1 MNQDTLMGNW
11 TQIKGRVRENWG
23 KLTEN
28 DIEVIAG
35 RRDQLL
41 GRLQERYGLAKEAAE
56 KQIAEFEKRFTSSNT
71 ATAAGAHR

>member
-11 TQIKGRVRENWG
+11 TQIKGQVREKWG

-28 DIEVIAG
+28 DLEVIAG

-41 GRLQERYGLAKEAAE
+41 GRLQERYGLAKDAAE
-56 KQIAEFEKRFTSSNT
+56 KQIAEFEKRITASNA